1 MTIVTGLTAAIEA
14 LVGAAC
20 LAMASGCWKR
30 NTALFRGVGV
40 VLAVA
45 GLVAIGNAIASRLG

>member
-1 MTIVTGLTAAIEA
+1 VSGASAVIEA

-20 LAMASGCWKR
+20 VAMAWACWTR
-30 NTALFRGVGV
+30 ATVLFRGVGV

-45 GLVAIGNAIASRLG
+45 GVVAIANAVVSSVR

>member
-1 MTIVTGLTAAIEA
+1 MATVTGLTAVIEA

-20 LAMASGCWKR
+20 LSMAWACWTR
-30 NTALFRGVGV
+30 GTALFRGVGI

-45 GLVAIGNAIASRLG
+45 GAVAVANAVASLLR